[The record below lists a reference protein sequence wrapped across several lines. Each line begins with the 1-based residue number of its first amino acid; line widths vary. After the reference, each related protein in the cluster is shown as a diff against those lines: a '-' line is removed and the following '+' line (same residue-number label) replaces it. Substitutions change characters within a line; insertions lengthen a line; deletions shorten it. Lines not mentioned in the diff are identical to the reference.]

1 MKSLHALLAALVVV
15 AGTGV
20 AAQSQEKPTIPNLPD
35 VNHELLEIVVA
46 DQWDRGMDMFSGRQV
61 KAPES
66 LDWQQISAR
75 DVERKKA
82 VRSLLGSGE
91 IKSGREFQF
100 AALVFQHSAD
110 SADLHTAHILAT
122 TAVAK
127 GNPHARWLAA
137 ASLDRLLWN
146 LDRPQVFGTQF
157 KQDAGTNKWTMDPYD
172 RESIP
177 DTVRAAWCVVG
188 STEQARILKSLEAGA
203 GNPSTSVPDCK

>member
-1 MKSLHALLAALVVV
+1 MKSLHALLAVLVVV
-15 AGTGV
+15 SGSALR
-20 AAQSQEKPTIPNLPD
+20 AQSQEGPTVPNLPD
-35 VNHELLEIVVA
+35 VNHELLKIVVA

-66 LDWQQISAR
+66 LDWQQIGAR

-82 VRSLLGSGE
+82 VRSLLSSGQ
-91 IKSGREFQF
+91 IKGGREFQF

-110 SADLHTAHILAT
+110 AADLNTAHILAT

-127 GNPHARWLAA
+127 GNALARWLAA

-146 LDRPQVFGTQF
+146 LNRPQVFGTQF
-157 KQDAGTNKWTMDPYD
+157 KQDAQTSKWTMDPYD

-177 DTVRAAWCVVG
+177 DPLRAAWCVVG
-188 STEQARILKSLEAGA
+188 VAEQERILTGLQSGA
-203 GNPSTSVPDCK
+203 GNPSTSVLDCK